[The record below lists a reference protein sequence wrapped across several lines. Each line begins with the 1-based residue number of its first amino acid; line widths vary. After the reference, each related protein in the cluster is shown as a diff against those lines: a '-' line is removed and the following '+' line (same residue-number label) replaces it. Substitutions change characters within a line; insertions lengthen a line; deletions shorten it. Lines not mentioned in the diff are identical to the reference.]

1 MQRNY
6 SRTRCA
12 DAGLGWGWVHESARG
27 WDIDCVNGVGLGN
40 LFKNSV
46 GWDGVGNCAGTGGDG
61 ENLVTPCRPLACI
74 AHVSTMAPQELSTN
88 AWKGTMAT

>member
-1 MQRNY
+1 MRG
-6 SRTRCA
+6 CG
-12 DAGLGWGWVHESARG
+12 GLGWGWVHESARG
-27 WDIDCVNGVGLGN
+27 WDIDCGNGWGWEICLKIQWVGMGLGI
-40 LFKNSV
+40 
-46 GWDGVGNCAGTGGDG
+46 NCAGMGGDG

>member
-1 MQRNY
+1 MR
-6 SRTRCA
+6 
-12 DAGLGWGWVHESARG
+12 
-27 WDIDCVNGVGLGN
+27 
-40 LFKNSV
+40 
-46 GWDGVGNCAGTGGDG
+46 GWDGVGCMSQHGVGILIAGTGWCWEICLKIQWVGMGLGINCAGMGGDG